1 MMIGSHSAKHTFAT
15 FKKKTTHIQRQLGR
29 HSYMV
34 TRTINLEKKPLIGD
48 KNGGGG
54 SSAALEHGAMGN
66 SPAMS
71 TTLND
76 DSSQQSSIGYSI
88 DGNEE
93 TGQLISRRTLNTAAG
108 VFAPVALSQFSS
120 LLFLRIGYL
129 IGNGGLLVSL
139 ALLLGCYFI
148 LILTVL
154 SICAISTNGAIEGG
168 GAYFMISRTLGPEMG
183 GAIGL
188 VFYIA
193 NVFSCALYTSGC
205 VEGILQGITSATS
218 GPVNATIVPHG
229 NETIPLEFNGYQIYG
244 IAIGINLTLLCICII
259 GANFFGKCTNFF
271 FLAVSCIA
279 ILTLIALL
287 AQNPITIPYAHSLHS
302 SELNLSK
309 VAGNFTGPSI
319 ATLKS
324 NLYEHYTIDYN
335 NGKQINAMTL
345 FSVLFSGVTGITN
358 GANMSGELRNPGYS
372 IPRGTLLALSF
383 TFCMY
388 CLLFVATACSTA
400 TDVLQYNYV
409 FMGYVSF
416 WMPLVYVGI
425 ALATLCASLSNMIGA
440 SRILRAVA
448 DDRVF
453 GNLFNFLSWGCTRNN
468 NNSSS
473 SGGCSRCL
481 THNEFLGPLL
491 LTFVLSAGLLA
502 IGDMNSIAPYTCVF
516 FLLSYAMIN
525 LSCMMLSWAAAPN
538 FRPQFKHFSL
548 ISCGLGLLSTVV
560 VMLLLSVLAA
570 FICIVVFGILL
581 FCLYLYHLKHP
592 SAEIQWGSV
601 AQAVLFHTVRKYLLK
616 LDFRREHVKFWR
628 PHLLLLVANP
638 RTACP
643 LIDFLNDLKKSGIY
657 ILGHVMVSEKSPCDL
672 SEEYNRWQELVDH
685 LKVKAF
691 VSVTE
696 SSSLRAGALQMVR
709 VTGLGALKPNTVV
722 LGFRDAAHPND
733 FLTMAGSRY
742 MLRPSKSIPSNWHP
756 IRDRKGADDDAS
768 PARDRLPERLS
779 LHDYVGLLNDILRA
793 GKNLALCRHFDALN
807 KEHIIR
813 RRNQPVRYID
823 VWPINFMC
831 PETSTLDDTASLFTL
846 QLGTI
851 LNMVKFWS
859 KNTKY
864 RVFLIEPFEWPRD
877 FLTEQQAKIKETL
890 ASVRMNAEIVSVPWK
905 APPKTNNQLE
915 GVTVQSA
922 SQTSQGIH
930 DASNFSSALTS
941 SSSSSSGG
949 RGGDVTGEQLTRLT
963 APYLDD
969 VNSALRTHGTAAA
982 VTLLNVSP
990 PPLDVS
996 KYQAYIDA
1004 LTIIT
1009 DGIGPCVMVHGVSKV
1024 TTTML

>member
-1 MMIGSHSAKHTFAT
+1 M
-15 FKKKTTHIQRQLGR
+15 
-29 HSYMV
+29 YD
-34 TRTINLEKKPLIGD
+34 EKKPLIGD

-88 DGNEE
+88 DG
-93 TGQLISRRTLNTAAG
+93 
-108 VFAPVALSQFSS
+108 
-120 LLFLRIGYL
+120 YL

-168 GAYFMISRTLGPEMG
+168 GAYLWPYYCSFSAFLNTNSVMISRTLGPEMG

-205 VEGILQGITSATS
+205 VEGILQGISEFGFLAPVFINFTSATS

-287 AQNPITIPYAHSLHS
+287 AQNPITVSFLHS

-453 GNLFNFLSWGCTRNN
+453 GESSSPPLIIKTFYYTLITLPLGNLFNFLSWGCTRNN

-491 LTFVLSAGLLA
+491 LTFDVLGN
-502 IGDMNSIAPYTCVF
+502 ID
-516 FLLSYAMIN
+516 
-525 LSCMMLSWAAAPN
+525 
-538 FRPQFKHFSL
+538 RPQFKHFSL

-657 ILGHVMVSEKSPCDL
+657 ILGHVMEAITYGDIYASLLFCKVSEKSPCDL

-733 FLTMAGSRY
+733 FLTMFVIFCLVFRSRY

-905 APPKTNNQLE
+905 APPKTNNQ
-915 GVTVQSA
+915 
-922 SQTSQGIH
+922 GIH